1 MMALKIRHTG
11 LVVSDLE
18 KSLAFYRDLL
28 GLSVWKQAREEGS
41 FIEKLV
47 NIPGVSIEWV
57 KLKTLDNS
65 LIELL
70 QYHSHPDQRTFEN
83 APSNRLGC
91 SHVALSVK
99 NLDKLYEILNH
110 NKVHCNSMPLTSP
123 DGKVKVMYCH
133 DPDGIILELVEEL
146 KC

>member
-1 MMALKIRHTG
+1 M
-11 LVVSDLE
+11 E

-28 GLSVWKQAREEGS
+28 RLSVWKRGREEGS

-47 NIPGVSIEWV
+47 NIPDVSLEWV

-70 QYHSHPDQRTFEN
+70 QYHSHPDQRAIEN

-91 SHVALSVK
+91 SHVAFTVD
-99 NLDKLYEILNH
+99 NLETGYSKLCGKSI
-110 NKVHCNSMPLTSP
+110 HCNSAPLVSP
-123 DGKVKVMYCH
+123 DGKAKALYCH
-133 DPDGIILELVEEL
+133 DPD
-146 KC
+146 

>member
-1 MMALKIRHTG
+1 MTICNIRHTG
-11 LVVSDLE
+11 LVVRDLE
-18 KSLAFYRDLL
+18 QSLHFYQDIL
-28 GLSVWKQAREEGS
+28 GLTVWKRALEKGN

-47 NIPGVSIEWV
+47 GIPDVSLEWV

-70 QYHSHPDQRTFEN
+70 QYHSHPDQRAIEN

-99 NLDKLYEILNH
+99 NLDKLYERLKE
-110 NKVHCNSMPLTSP
+110 NKFHCNSKPLKSP
-123 DGKVKVMYCH
+123 DGKAKVMFCH

-146 KC
+146 EC